1 MLPKIFRR
9 LFQNEGYGKLLNK
22 EIIPSDITV
31 DGMVRFDA
39 WRKSLIGCLFYLPT
53 TTLPADYGVA
63 DGSLFLFEDF
73 PELGEKYESGGFA
86 GLLLNFDAS
95 DEDKNAYPGKWIP
108 DAANPTGLY
117 APRLTDLFIQNSGTA
132 DAGKYVAAGLP
143 EITGSTLFSYTAL
156 TDNRTAD
163 GAFRVEYSS
172 SANTP
177 GWQDAKQ
184 SIRVRF
190 SASLSNPTYSASPTV
205 QPPAVK
211 LCPAVYLGRFA

>member
-95 DEDKNAYPGKWIP
+95 
-108 DAANPTGLY
+108 
-117 APRLTDLFIQNSGTA
+117 R
-132 DAGKYVAAGLP
+132 
-143 EITGSTLFSYTAL
+143 
-156 TDNRTAD
+156 
-163 GAFRVEYSS
+163 
-172 SANTP
+172 
-177 GWQDAKQ
+177 
-184 SIRVRF
+184 
-190 SASLSNPTYSASPTV
+190 SNPTYSVSSTV
-205 QPPAVK
+205 QPPSVK
-211 LCPAVYLGRFA
+211 LAPVIYLGKTA